1 MVVIDFVRHAQG
13 FHNLCA
19 DNLRMPDPLLTPLG
33 EEQCATLQQTYGV
46 DNHAKVRLLVSSPLR
61 RTLQTTLLSFAPV
74 SQRGIR
80 VLAVPE
86 LQEVSAMPSDVGTAR
101 AELEQQQQLFPA
113 DKVDLS
119 RLHIGWTNKGP
130 GSPYAFALPVLAAR
144 ARSARRVLRDLTK
157 DLGADDRVVVVTHG
171 GFLHFLT
178 EDYEGVDPGRGTG
191 WKNTE
196 WRSFEFVGPS
206 ASGAEDENASLKETA
221 DSYERRRGTAVG
233 LTAQEQLELAS
244 VYHGFLASEQAHW
257 PKPRAEDIRDYET
270 ALREQQEVTVAA

>member
-1 MVVIDFVRHAQG
+1 MVLIDFVRHAQG

-33 EEQCATLQQTYGV
+33 EEQCATLQQTFGAE
-46 DNHAKVRLLVSSPLR
+46 NHSKVKLLVSSPLR

-74 SQRGIR
+74 SERGVR

-86 LQEVSAMPSDVGTAR
+86 LQEVSAMPSDVGTPR
-101 AELEQQQQLFPA
+101 SKLEKETNLFPA

-119 RLHIGWTNKGP
+119 RLHIGWNNKGP

-144 ARSARRVLRDLTK
+144 AKSARAILRVLTK
-157 DLGADDRVVVVTHG
+157 GLGDEDRVVVVTHG

-196 WRSFEFVGPS
+196 WRTFQFVS
-206 ASGAEDENASLKETA
+206 EEDENASLKETA
-221 DSYERRRGTAVG
+221 ESVKRRAGSEIG
-233 LTAQEQLELAS
+233 LTTQEQIELAA
-244 VYHGFLASEQAHW
+244 VYHGFLAGEQAHW
-257 PKPRAEDIRDYET
+257 PKPRPEDIRDYET
-270 ALREQQEVTVAA
+270 ALRDLQEVEVAA

>member
-13 FHNLCA
+13 FHNLCS
-19 DNLRMPDPLLTPLG
+19 DNLKMPDPLLTSLG
-33 EEQCATLQQTYGV
+33 EEQCATLQQVYGA

-74 SQRGIR
+74 SQRGVR

-86 LQEVSAMPSDVGTAR
+86 LQEVSAMPSDVGTPR
-101 AELEQQQQLFPA
+101 AVLEKQTDLFPA
-113 DKVDLS
+113 DRVDLS
-119 RLHIGWTNKGP
+119 RLHVGWTNKGP

-144 ARSARRVLRDLTK
+144 AKSARRILRDLTK

-178 EDYEGVDPGRGTG
+178 EDYEGVDPGRGTA

-196 WRSFEFVGPS
+196 WRSYEFVS
-206 ASGAEDENASLKETA
+206 EEDDNVSLKETTE
-221 DSYERRRGTAVG
+221 SVKRRAGSEAG
-233 LTAQEQLELAS
+233 LTTQEQIELAA

-257 PKPRAEDIRDYET
+257 PKPRPEDIRDYET
-270 ALREQQEVTVAA
+270 ALSEPQEVDVAA